1 MRTEEE
7 GGLWAL
13 IVWMSLGSVG
23 AALSLVLPG
32 ELAYFGWALA
42 VLAAIVVGANLAFRL
57 FETRASLKEPSSKP
71 ASTPP
76 SVAQSLRDAG
86 VEEEW
91 VREYVE
97 KPLGMDAQS
106 LISVPNPDGSKTYY
120 AREQRR
126 DGVWSVRR
134 VPDPPCSDSV
144 EHPRRRLTPPAQSAR
159 ASAELERSKESQTVI
174 YGPPRMHLQP
184 RTLRYDSRCKDTE

>member
-1 MRTEEE
+1 VRTKEE

-13 IVWMSLGSVG
+13 IVWMSLGSAG
-23 AALSLVLPG
+23 AVLSLVMPG

-42 VLAAIVVGANLAFRL
+42 VLAAIVVGANCAFRL
-57 FETRASLKEPSSKP
+57 LETRLKEPSSKP
-71 ASTPP
+71 AAAP

-97 KPLGMDAQS
+97 KPLAMDAQS

-126 DGVWSVRR
+126 DGGWSVHR
-134 VPDPPCSDSV
+134 VPNPPSSDSV
-144 EHPRRRLTPPAQSAR
+144 KHLRQEVAR
-159 ASAELERSKESQTVI
+159 SRQSQTVI
-174 YGPPRMHLQP
+174 YRPPRMHLHRRP
-184 RTLRYDSRCKDTE
+184 LRYDPRRKEPEDDPWYRRKDPE

>member
-1 MRTEEE
+1 M
-7 GGLWAL
+7 
-13 IVWMSLGSVG
+13 
-23 AALSLVLPG
+23 PG

-42 VLAAIVVGANLAFRL
+42 VLAAIVVGANCAFRL
-57 FETRASLKEPSSKP
+57 LETRLKEPSSKP
-71 ASTPP
+71 AAAP

-97 KPLGMDAQS
+97 KPLAMDAQS

-126 DGVWSVRR
+126 DGGWSVQR
-134 VPDPPCSDSV
+134 VESPCSDSV
-144 EHPRRRLTPPAQSAR
+144 KHLRQEVAR
-159 ASAELERSKESQTVI
+159 SRQSQTVI
-174 YGPPRMHLQP
+174 YRPPRMHLHRRP
-184 RTLRYDSRCKDTE
+184 LRYDPLRKEPEDDPWYRRKDPE